1 MGRTVVAEETVEDYV
16 SSLYG
21 VRKWQIGLVVGQVSR
36 LVYNT
41 IMKISCDDSLFKFRH
56 FRVVLFH
63 WRTIH
68 NSSPTSI
75 PSISLTFHFFKFR
88 NQHERGF

>member
-1 MGRTVVAEETVEDYV
+1 MVAEETVEDYV

-41 IMKISCDDSLFKFRH
+41 IMKISCDDSLLKFRY

-75 PSISLTFHFFKFR
+75 PVNFVNIPFF
-88 NQHERGF
+88 